1 MKNPGTV
8 RGSALGVILFPTEE
22 ASFGKKAKASLETHG
37 FDEETVKM
45 PKEKAYRGQTAQIER
60 DGRAMTNPVMCKEG
74 RGIRNFACQFY
85 DSCLDKAAKGMW
97 SGFTCRECPCHFQRE
112 EEKSS

>member
-1 MKNPGTV
+1 M
-8 RGSALGVILFPTEE
+8 RAE
-22 ASFGKKAKASLETHG
+22 ASFKTYG

-45 PKEKAYRGQTAQIER
+45 PKEKAYRGQMTQSER
-60 DGRAMTNPVMCKEG
+60 DGRNMANPIMCKEG
-74 RGIRNFACQFY
+74 RGVRNFACPFY

-97 SGFTCRECPCHFQRE
+97 SGFTCKECVCHFQRE